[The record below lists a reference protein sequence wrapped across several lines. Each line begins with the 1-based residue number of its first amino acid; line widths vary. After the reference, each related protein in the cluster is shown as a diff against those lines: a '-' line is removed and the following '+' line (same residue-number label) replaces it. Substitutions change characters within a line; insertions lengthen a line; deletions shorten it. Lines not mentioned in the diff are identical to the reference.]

1 MEARINAEEADKR
14 ERASEIRRE
23 ERLKKIKFM
32 ADMDDSI
39 EVSAA
44 DSPPKTSTE
53 KSAYCPAEAVDYGM
67 WKMNGNC

>member
-1 MEARINAEEADKR
+1 MNGCIYTLDTTRQAADVEARINAEEADQR

-39 EVSAA
+39 EVRAGTVA
-44 DSPPKTSTE
+44 LDSQPKTF
-53 KSAYCPAEAVDYGM
+53 
-67 WKMNGNC
+67 

>member
-1 MEARINAEEADKR
+1 MSGWMSPRQAADVEARLNAEAADKR

-39 EVSAA
+39 EVSRH
-44 DSPPKTSTE
+44 
-53 KSAYCPAEAVDYGM
+53 VDRQS
-67 WKMNGNC
+67 KNCY

>member
-39 EVSAA
+39 EVSARTA
-44 DSPPKTSTE
+44 LQKLLQKSLLIAPPRPLTTV
-53 KSAYCPAEAVDYGM
+53 C
-67 WKMNGNC
+67 

>member
-1 MEARINAEEADKR
+1 MEARLNAEEADKR

-39 EVSAA
+39 EVGTVA
-44 DSPPKTSTE
+44 K
-53 KSAYCPAEAVDYGM
+53 
-67 WKMNGNC
+67 NC